1 MAYIAATILFILALG
16 GLSKQESA
24 RRGNVLG
31 MIGMGIA
38 LLVTIVGLV
47 TRNFELL
54 IGTMVIGGLIG
65 FTLAKK
71 VEMTQMPEPPLEVPV
86 PNPPAITEIK
96 FLFMAR
102 HIMYERIAPELPTNA
117 PITMSKSLESIN
129 PRAAAAH
136 PE

>member
-54 IGTMVIGGLIG
+54 IGTMVVGGLIG
-65 FTLAKK
+65 FTLAKT
-71 VEMTQMPEPPLEVPV
+71 VEMTPMPELVALLHSPVGLAAMFVGYATFLSPPPD
-86 PNPPAITEIK
+86 
-96 FLFMAR
+96 
-102 HIMYERIAPELPTNA
+102 
-117 PITMSKSLESIN
+117 
-129 PRAAAAH
+129 
-136 PE
+136 

>member
-1 MAYIAATILFILALG
+1 MSQGLINMAYIAATILFILALG

-54 IGTMVIGGLIG
+54 IAVSYTHL
-65 FTLAKK
+65 
-71 VEMTQMPEPPLEVPV
+71 
-86 PNPPAITEIK
+86 
-96 FLFMAR
+96 
-102 HIMYERIAPELPTNA
+102 
-117 PITMSKSLESIN
+117 
-129 PRAAAAH
+129 RAH
-136 PE
+136 ET